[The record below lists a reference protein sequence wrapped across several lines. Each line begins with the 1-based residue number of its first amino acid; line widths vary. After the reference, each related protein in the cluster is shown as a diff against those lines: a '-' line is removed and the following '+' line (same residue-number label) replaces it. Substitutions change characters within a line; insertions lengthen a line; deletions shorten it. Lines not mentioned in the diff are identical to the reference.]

1 MNAKMLTG
9 QKVIFGA
16 LIFLLAILPNFVAA
30 QQLCE
35 DREVALQ
42 QAVTV
47 QDYDNFISENS
58 PCELAF
64 VAVQRLAASS
74 VNDRDWGAA
83 AAVYKKYKAD
93 FPVMGERFDKIISLL
108 EAPEEGISNSPVGSG
123 VNSKGSE
130 FRPIIS
136 ADNQTLYFTRNRGEE
151 AGGED
156 IYHAAKKMR
165 GWKKA
170 ENMGPPVSTPNH
182 EMMLGISADN
192 NKITLMANP

>member
-9 QKVIFGA
+9 RKVIFGA
-16 LIFLLAILPNFVAA
+16 LIFLLALIPQFVAA
-30 QQLCE
+30 EQLCE
-35 DREVALQ
+35 VREAALQ

-47 QDYDNFISENS
+47 QDYENFINANS

-74 VNDRDWGAA
+74 VSDKNWDAA
-83 AAVYKKYKAD
+83 AAVYKKYKVN
-93 FPVMGERFDKIISLL
+93 FPVMAERFDKVISLL
-108 EAPEEGISNSPVGSG
+108 ETPEENIRNYPVGSG

-156 IYHAAKKMR
+156 IYHAAKKSVAGKRLTIWGLRFQRPAMR
-165 GWKKA
+165 
-170 ENMGPPVSTPNH
+170 
-182 EMMLGISADN
+182 
-192 NKITLMANP
+192 